1 MNAKTAKNI
10 RRNVN
15 KQVQDESQN
24 MFDTIRRQLDSYP
37 LKLRIRFAWRILR
50 GKF

>member
-15 KQVQDESQN
+15 KQVQDESQK
-24 MFDTIRRQLDSYP
+24 MFDSIREQLDSYP